1 MNVSQYLKVCNIL
14 HNICYIWNVLSCLC
28 TRESKR
34 NFCSFVSFL
43 VSNYPREINLFWH
56 LSSSQLFWR
65 QKLECIIFFLGKE
78 SRNSQQF
85 LRITPWVLCAN
96 GPICVSFKRWFVY
109 LFGCLFSKNLLPT
122 FFTEQHFRTTR
133 RMYIIDVYSPL
144 FLIKRLFLI
153 TRSLR
158 LKKESQND
166 ILMIYWELIKLLIE
180 WELSFLTS
188 FKFFFD
194 STVLNIYLFQ
204 IHDRHILQRLLNNT
218 RIQQKLI

>member
-1 MNVSQYLKVCNIL
+1 MQERNIAINSWMFHNIL
-14 HNICYIWNVLSCLC
+14 KFVTYYITYVICHIWNVLSCLC

-85 LRITPWVLCAN
+85 LRITPWVLYAN

-109 LFGCLFSKNLLPT
+109 LFGCLFSKNLLRT
-122 FFTEQHFRTTR
+122 FSTAQHFRTIR

-144 FLIKRLFLI
+144 FLIKSFSS
-153 TRSLR
+153 SLHFSG
-158 LKKESQND
+158 LKRVPISHIHD
-166 ILMIYWELIKLLIE
+166 ILKHE
-180 WELSFLTS
+180 
-188 FKFFFD
+188 
-194 STVLNIYLFQ
+194 
-204 IHDRHILQRLLNNT
+204 NT
-218 RIQQKLI
+218 GLMAN

>member
-1 MNVSQYLKVCNIL
+1 M
-14 HNICYIWNVLSCLC
+14 SCLC

-85 LRITPWVLCAN
+85 LRIIPWVLCAN

-109 LFGCLFSKNLLPT
+109 LSGCLFSKNLLPT
-122 FFTEQHFRTTR
+122 FSTEQHFRTTR

-166 ILMIYWELIKLLIE
+166 ILMIYWELIKNRMRTIISNLIQNIFSI
-180 WELSFLTS
+180 LRYSTYICFKYMTVTFYKGYLTTHAFS
-188 FKFFFD
+188 K
-194 STVLNIYLFQ
+194 N
-204 IHDRHILQRLLNNT
+204 
-218 RIQQKLI
+218 